1 MEYRHV
7 FLFIFFYLDKGKSDY
22 QKPRR
27 PCLFCFK
34 MPKTQYK
41 RHVLTHKNE
50 ERVKVLNHLP
60 KKEVDLAIDLM
71 RKEAIRVHNIKCLN
85 EGTQNFQRERTPK
98 GYNNPIMCTGCCG
111 FYEKGYKS
119 RHQTNCPVKTSKNI
133 MLPMVSMENH
143 FFDNYEDDFKEL
155 LNSMHMDHV
164 ADTAKTDEI
173 ILMIGRRFFNSIKR
187 KKDKK
192 TECLKYVRSRM
203 RLTARLYLS
212 FKTVLGTESENRPA
226 GLQNNAADMFRRE
239 TITLFGEAV
248 NVLCT
253 KERGGDDDDAEDLQ
267 TAGCTITGQ
276 KSSLKISI
284 LNLVKSNAQLLMG
297 HFLMHNQDK
306 QKDQVVDFLQVLKLV
321 ENELFGDAYYDVNYR
336 NNVNKKKAK
345 SLPTEEDIQLL
356 IAECEDVM
364 KTADVMDI
372 NSTNFVAVRAATSTF
387 LVIFNARRGG
397 EPMRLLKSQWC
408 EAF

>member
-98 GYNNPIMCTGCCG
+98 GYNNPIQ
-111 FYEKGYKS
+111 S

-133 MLPMVSMENH
+133 MLPMVSMGNH

-164 ADTAKTDEI
+164 ADTA
-173 ILMIGRRFFNSIKR
+173 R
-187 KKDKK
+187 
-192 TECLKYVRSRM
+192 
-203 RLTARLYLS
+203 AR
-212 FKTVLGTESENRPA
+212 
-226 GLQNNAADMFRRE
+226 
-239 TITLFGEAV
+239 
-248 NVLCT
+248 
-253 KERGGDDDDAEDLQ
+253 
-267 TAGCTITGQ
+267 
-276 KSSLKISI
+276 
-284 LNLVKSNAQLLMG
+284 
-297 HFLMHNQDK
+297 
-306 QKDQVVDFLQVLKLV
+306 
-321 ENELFGDAYYDVNYR
+321 
-336 NNVNKKKAK
+336 
-345 SLPTEEDIQLL
+345 
-356 IAECEDVM
+356 
-364 KTADVMDI
+364 
-372 NSTNFVAVRAATSTF
+372 
-387 LVIFNARRGG
+387 
-397 EPMRLLKSQWC
+397 
-408 EAF
+408 